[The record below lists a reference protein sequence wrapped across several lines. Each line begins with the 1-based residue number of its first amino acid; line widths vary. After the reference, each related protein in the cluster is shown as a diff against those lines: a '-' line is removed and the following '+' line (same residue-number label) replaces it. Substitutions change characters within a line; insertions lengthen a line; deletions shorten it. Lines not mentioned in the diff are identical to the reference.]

1 MASPFDK
8 QAPIEGVK
16 NIVLVGSGKG
26 GVGKSTLSL
35 NLAMAIKNQGHKVAL
50 LDGDLYGPSIPRL
63 IGALDQAPFI
73 DKNQK
78 LHPLRRFG
86 LSLMSLGFLVPEH
99 EAVVWRGPMLFKA
112 IGQFFH
118 DVEWGQLDYLLIDL
132 PPGTGD
138 VALTVAQ
145 KVPVQGA
152 VVVCTPQNLALADAK
167 KAVNMFSQVNIPCLG
182 LVENMGPYVD
192 DQGRTIELFPSGQ
205 LQAFAHSNKLELLAS
220 IPFDPNIGKACEAG
234 VPFVEADPAS
244 PTAQIF
250 TQLAQR
256 VVQKCSISK
265 HPGARPA
272 SENEVTSGQ
281 VATP

>member
-1 MASPFDK
+1 MTSPFNK
-8 QAPIEGVK
+8 QAPIEGVR

-35 NLAMAIKNQGHKVAL
+35 NLAMAMKSRGHKVGL

-63 IGALDQAPFI
+63 IGALDQAPYI
-73 DKNQK
+73 DENKK

-112 IGQFFH
+112 IGQFFQ
-118 DVEWGQLDYLLIDL
+118 DVQWGELDFLVIDL

-145 KVPVQGA
+145 KVPVRGA

-167 KAVNMFSQVNIPCLG
+167 KAVNMFSQVKIPCLG

-192 DQGRTIELFPSGQ
+192 AQGHKLELFPSGQ
-205 LQAFAHSNKLELLAS
+205 LKAFAQHNKLDVLAH
-220 IPFDPNIGKACEAG
+220 IPFDPQIGQACEAG
-234 VPFVEADPAS
+234 VPFVEAMPESA
-244 PTAQIF
+244 TTQIF
-250 TQLAQR
+250 MQLA
-256 VVQKCSISK
+256 
-265 HPGARPA
+265 
-272 SENEVTSGQ
+272 TQ
-281 VATP
+281 VIKKTPFE